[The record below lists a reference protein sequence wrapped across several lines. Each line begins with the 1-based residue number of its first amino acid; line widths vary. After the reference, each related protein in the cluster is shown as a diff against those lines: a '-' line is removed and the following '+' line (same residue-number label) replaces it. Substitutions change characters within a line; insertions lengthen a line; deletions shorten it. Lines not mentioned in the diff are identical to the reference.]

1 MFNPALCIYE
11 VWKVAETR
19 RTTDYPSCDI
29 GTAFSMFFSDVKQG
43 AAHPENTGDILP
55 DFDFAAAKVA
65 WDAMTSDEQTIAL
78 EEARMSRT
86 TMANELAASYP
97 DKEAMIKIV
106 EDFLIKYRA
115 EQAAEAE
122 EEQEAAE

>member
-11 VWKVAETR
+11 VYKVAETR
-19 RTTDYPSCDI
+19 RTTDYPGCDV

-43 AAHPENTGDILP
+43 AAHPENTGNILP
-55 DFDFAAAKVA
+55 EFDFAAAKAA
-65 WDAMTSDEQTIAL
+65 WDSLTSDEQSVAL

-86 TMANELAASYP
+86 ACYDALTAAYP

-106 EDFLIKYRA
+106 EDYLVKYRA
-115 EQAAEAE
+115 EKAEAD
-122 EEQEAAE
+122 QEAAE